1 MSKNSGSKQQKH
13 TNSKVTGAKAFCMST
28 DSSPLPSN
36 FNLDQPIAIGMAKHD
51 TQAIQNSGI
60 ELEDLK
66 SEVAPILTGMGTG
79 ISEKRTL
86 FASPAGLETIE
97 SLRYPESKNHAS
109 EDSIGFNKDNVSE
122 DDIGSMERN
131 VRLGY
136 IGLHYNDSE
145 LPEADD
151 LLEVI
156 GAIEEQDARILLDTG
171 CSTYVI
177 SDDYVARNGIER
189 IPVKKQPIDLAV
201 TSAKRVQLTHR
212 TSKIKLSVGT
222 TTVEKSFYIL
232 PLPHYDAI
240 IGMPFFKENTIDL
253 SNINTGDIM
262 INDCHIPTPYTHRGL
277 PRSPGLSPRWSVT

>member
-1 MSKNSGSKQQKH
+1 MSIDSG
-13 TNSKVTGAKAFCMST
+13 
-28 DSSPLPSN
+28 PLPSN

-51 TQAIQNSGI
+51 T

-66 SEVAPILTGMGTG
+66 SEVTPILADMGTG

-86 FASPAGLETIE
+86 FASPIGLETIE
-97 SLRYPESKNHAS
+97 SLHYPESKNHTS
-109 EDSIGFNKDNVSE
+109 EDSTGFNKDNVSE
-122 DDIGSMERN
+122 DDIRSMERN

-145 LPEADD
+145 LPEVGD

-201 TSAKRVQLTHR
+201 MSAK
-212 TSKIKLSVGT
+212 
-222 TTVEKSFYIL
+222 
-232 PLPHYDAI
+232 
-240 IGMPFFKENTIDL
+240 
-253 SNINTGDIM
+253 
-262 INDCHIPTPYTHRGL
+262 
-277 PRSPGLSPRWSVT
+277 